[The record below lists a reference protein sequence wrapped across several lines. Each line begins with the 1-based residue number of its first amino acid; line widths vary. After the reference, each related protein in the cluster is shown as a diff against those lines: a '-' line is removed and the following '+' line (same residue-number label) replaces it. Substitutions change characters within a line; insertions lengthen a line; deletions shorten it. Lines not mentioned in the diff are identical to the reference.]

1 MMMMMMMMMMM
12 IHNATLDMV
21 TNACYLIK

>member
-1 MMMMMMMMMMM
+1 MVMMTMM